1 VQEPPEVSNQAAVA
15 EPLGFTVPFRVAV
28 VVVTAE
34 AETAEREGATGTGAD
49 AVMKF
54 IVTGAA
60 KPLPFIALT
69 VNEYGVPAV
78 RPVIV

>member
-1 VQEPPEVSNQAAVA
+1 VQEPPEVSNHAAVA
-15 EPLGFTVPFRVAV
+15 EPLGFTVPFNVAE

-34 AETAEREGATGTGAD
+34 AETAESEGATGAGAE
-49 AVMKF
+49 AVMKL

-69 VNEYGVPAV
+69 VKEYEVLAV